1 MTGEY
6 DAGSPELK
14 APKPEELQV
23 GLADYEPWKLWHLIV
38 AVFFVAVLFWGFLVV
53 GGWLGVLLFMLLFA
67 IFVGWIFAT
76 IRGSVG
82 QRYSLLWML
91 AIAAE
96 HRMPL
101 ATTVEAF
108 ASQYRGRFRRRVL
121 RLATMLTQGAPLSH
135 ALRAIRGLSSPDA
148 RVLVEVG
155 EEAGRLPLS
164 LRRAAAVHASRSTL
178 GQTLASQA
186 SYLLVV
192 LMIAQ
197 TVTSFLLYFIV
208 PKFEAIFNDFGVELP
223 TSTRAI
229 ITASHWAVG
238 FLVPIWLP
246 LLNLALLLMIPFAL
260 ASGTMFEVPILGRLF
275 PRRHSATIL
284 RSLSMCA
291 EAGQPIEKGL
301 HTMAARYPAGW
312 VRRRL
317 ARAERNALHGMD
329 WREALRRER
338 LINSTDHEV
347 LATSAAVGNLPWAM
361 NDLADAIDRRQRLKI
376 AMLSQAFWP
385 IVIMAV
391 AALVLFLAVGFFT
404 PLVTLIARL
413 SG

>member
-1 MTGEY
+1 MSAEY
-6 DAGSPELK
+6 DMGGSNLK
-14 APKPEELQV
+14 LPKPEELQSS
-23 GLADYEPWKLWHLIV
+23 LAEYEPWKLWHMIV
-38 AVFFVAVLFWGFLVV
+38 AVFFAAVLFWAFLVI
-53 GGWLGVLLFMLLFA
+53 GGWLGVLLIMLLFA
-67 IFVGWIFAT
+67 IFIGWIFTT
-76 IRGSVG
+76 IRGASG

-96 HRMPL
+96 HKMPL

-108 ASQYRGRFRRRVL
+108 ANQYRGRFRRRVL
-121 RLATMLTQGAPLSH
+121 KLAVMLSQGAPLSH
-135 ALRAIRGLSSPDA
+135 ALRSIRGLSSPDA
-148 RVLVEVG
+148 NILVEVG
-155 EEAGRLPLS
+155 EEAGRLAPA

-192 LMIAQ
+192 LMMAQ
-197 TVTSFLLYFIV
+197 TITSFLLYFIV
-208 PKFEAIFNDFGVELP
+208 PKFEAIFNDFGVGLP
-223 TSTRAI
+223 ATTRAI
-229 ITASHWAVG
+229 ITASHWAVR

-246 LLNLALLLMIPFAL
+246 LLTLTLLLMIPIAL
-260 ASGTMFEVPILGRLF
+260 TSGTMFEMPILGRLF

-291 EAGQPIEKGL
+291 ESGQPIEKGL
-301 HTMAARYPAGW
+301 HTLAARYPVSW

-317 ARAERNALHGMD
+317 ARAEQNALHGMD
-329 WREALRRER
+329 WREALRREK
-338 LINSTDHEV
+338 LINTTDHEV
-347 LATSAAVGNLPWAM
+347 LATSSAVGNLPWAM

-385 IVIMAV
+385 IVIVAI